1 MKRGKTAIVQA
12 SPKKAKPIAIS
23 MHRPNNIYDVFVRAR
38 PKFVVIYLF
47 IYKYVCF
54 MYASPE
60 CVY

>member
-1 MKRGKTAIVQA
+1 MQA